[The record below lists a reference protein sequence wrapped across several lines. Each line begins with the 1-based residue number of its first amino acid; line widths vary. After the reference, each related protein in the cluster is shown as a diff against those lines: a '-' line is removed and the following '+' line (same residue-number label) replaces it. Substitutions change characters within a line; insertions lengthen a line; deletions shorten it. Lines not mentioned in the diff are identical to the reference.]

1 MKKNN
6 IFKIFLCLCY
16 SIQLFSYQFVQR
28 KEHQNLKVSVIIPCA
43 GQHFYC
49 LKSLFKLLQNQTC
62 IPDEV
67 VVSLSSTEHL
77 NSEEIEQLKNE
88 IFPFKTKILCF
99 QGKQSAGKN
108 RNIACSHAEGDILIA
123 QDADDIP
130 HPQRIEIIKYVF
142 ENYATEHLLHS
153 YFVGEK
159 PFSPYDVSD
168 IKIYQ
173 YPTYN
178 AIDFSNEFHDRI
190 HNGNIA
196 ISKKLSR
203 LVKWEDA
210 LPEDHDVQFNRNV
223 YRMTRNTHAILCDLI
238 MYRPQLS
245 SFKPSNIPWE

>member
-1 MKKNN
+1 MFMLFNSTFFLSICPKKRTSK
-6 IFKIFLCLCY
+6 FKSFCDYPLCRTAFLL
-16 SIQLFSYQFVQR
+16 
-28 KEHQNLKVSVIIPCA
+28 
-43 GQHFYC
+43 
-49 LKSLFKLLQNQTC
+49 
-62 IPDEV
+62 
-67 VVSLSSTEHL
+67 
-77 NSEEIEQLKNE
+77 
-88 IFPFKTKILCF
+88 FKTKILCF

-190 HNGNIA
+190 H
-196 ISKKLSR
+196 
-203 LVKWEDA
+203 
-210 LPEDHDVQFNRNV
+210 
-223 YRMTRNTHAILCDLI
+223 
-238 MYRPQLS
+238 
-245 SFKPSNIPWE
+245 